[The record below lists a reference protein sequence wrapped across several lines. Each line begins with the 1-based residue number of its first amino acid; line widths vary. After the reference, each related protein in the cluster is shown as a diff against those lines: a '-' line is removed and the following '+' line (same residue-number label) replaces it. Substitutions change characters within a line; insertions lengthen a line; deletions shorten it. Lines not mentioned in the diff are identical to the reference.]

1 MRTLLGLAVLAAG
14 LLLNIDYSYGKAEYT
29 KKEKK
34 ACTYCHT
41 SKLPK
46 DATKDNLTDAGKYY
60 EKHKSLEG
68 YAPKK

>member
-1 MRTLLGLAVLAAG
+1 MRTILGLTGLATA
-14 LLLNIDYSYGKAEYT
+14 LLLNAGFAYGKAEYT

-34 ACTYCHT
+34 ACNYCHT
-41 SKLPK
+41 SKAPK
-46 DATKDNLTDAGKYY
+46 DANKDNLNEAGKYY